1 CVRLRYFDSP
11 ALAKGGKVV
20 LQKRTKKIL
29 GLTLVL
35 LTLATSI
42 FLAQPRI
49 EAVDRQPPRN
59 LPSQLEWVGSVRN
72 AADIVGKQSRF
83 KWLMKKIVGLDDR
96 ERAMWVPY
104 GVAVDSRGRLLVVD
118 TRARLVHV
126 FDAEN
131 HKYKTFNAPRSDPFA
146 APIAI
151 ALDAKG
157 QIYVSDSVRSR
168 IFVFNSE
175 GKFLRTIG
183 GLGKTESI
191 FKRATGIA
199 IDRRRERLLVVDTMA
214 MRVIVLGL
222 DGQVIQRIGERGL
235 EPGKFNFPTQ
245 IAVAPDSSF
254 WVVDSLNFRVQHFD
268 SDGKPLNGF
277 GRLGDSIGEF
287 DKAKGISLDSHG
299 NVYVVDGFR
308 DHVQAYTP
316 EGRLL
321 FFFGTTGPAE
331 GQFFLPTGIA
341 IDQNDRIY
349 VADSYNRR
357 VQMFHL
363 RGDAKLQPVSP
374 QGGF

>member
-1 CVRLRYFDSP
+1 VQALSRNAKKIGGF
-11 ALAKGGKVV
+11 ALA
-20 LQKRTKKIL
+20 
-29 GLTLVL
+29 L
-35 LTLATSI
+35 LTIGASI

-49 EAVDRQPPRN
+49 EAVDRQPARN

-96 ERAMWVPY
+96 ERAMLVPY
-104 GVAVDSRGRLLVVD
+104 GIAVDTNCRMLVVD

-131 HKYKTFNAPRSDPFA
+131 HKYKTFNAPRNDPFA

-151 ALDAKG
+151 ALDGAG

-183 GLGKTESI
+183 SLSKTESI
-191 FKRATGIA
+191 FKRCTGIA
-199 IDRRRERLLVVDTMA
+199 IDQKRERLYVVDTVA
-214 MRVIVLGL
+214 MKVIVLGL
-222 DGQVIQRIGERGL
+222 DGKVIQRIGERGL
-235 EPGKFNFPTQ
+235 DPGKFNFPTQ
-245 IAVAPDSSF
+245 IAVAPDSTF

-268 SDGKPLNGF
+268 SEGKVINGF
-277 GRLGDSIGEF
+277 GRLGDGLGEF

-299 NVYVVDGFR
+299 NLYIVDSYR
-308 DHVQAYTP
+308 DRVQVYTP
-316 EGRLL
+316 EGRFL
-321 FFFGTTGPAE
+321 FFFGHTGPAE
-331 GQFFLPTGIA
+331 GQFYLPTGIA
-341 IDQNDRIY
+341 VDNQDRIY

-357 VQMFHL
+357 VEVFHL
-363 RGDAKLQPVSP
+363 RTDAKLSP
-374 QGGF
+374 PTPGGL

>member
-1 CVRLRYFDSP
+1 MI
-11 ALAKGGKVV
+11 
-20 LQKRTKKIL
+20 LQKRMKKIL
-29 GLTLVL
+29 GLILAL

-49 EAVDRQPPRN
+49 EAVDRQPARN

-72 AADIVGKQSRF
+72 AADVVGKQSRF

-131 HKYKTFNAPRSDPFA
+131 HKYKTFNAPRNDPFA
-146 APIAI
+146 SPIAI
-151 ALDAKG
+151 ALDGNG

-183 GLGKTESI
+183 GLGKNESI

-199 IDRRRERLLVVDTMA
+199 IDRQRERLLVVDTMA
-214 MRVIVLGL
+214 MKVIVLGL
-222 DGQVIQRIGERGL
+222 NGQVIQRIGERGV

-268 SDGKPLNGF
+268 ADGKVINGF
-277 GRLGDSIGEF
+277 GRLGDSLGEF

-299 NVYVVDGFR
+299 NVYVVDGYR
-308 DHVQAYTP
+308 DRVQVYSP
-316 EGRLL
+316 EGRFL
-321 FFFGTTGPAE
+321 FFFGHTGPAE

-341 IDQNDRIY
+341 TDDQDRIY

-357 VQMFHL
+357 VQVFHL
-363 RGDAKLQPVSP
+363 RADAKFGAASP
-374 QGGF
+374 GGS